1 MRRTTVANV
10 MSKSIIAKDPKTNQ
24 VQKIDKLVALAKKFG
39 FKYKEKDRNPQVY
52 KNLMQY
58 TLTIFGQQANVVITR
73 NNGAIG
79 SNSPLKILLY
89 IPTYDGFCGDW
100 NQYYKGINKIN
111 QFLQKAKEID
121 PLFLD

>member
-1 MRRTTVANV
+1 
-10 MSKSIIAKDPKTNQ
+10 
-24 VQKIDKLVALAKKFG
+24 
-39 FKYKEKDRNPQVY
+39 
-52 KNLMQY
+52 MQY